1 MNLREKIV
9 DLQQAIEIRSA
20 WKRAGEKVVFTNG
33 CFDILHPGHVL
44 YLTEARQMGEHMIL
58 GLNTDASVQRLKG
71 PGRPIQSEN
80 DRAIVAAGLWAIDL
94 IVLFDEDTPYNLITT
109 LMPDVLVKG
118 GDYTFDTIVGAPE
131 VAAAGGEVRTI
142 EFVAGKSTTRIIS
155 KMMDK

>member
-1 MNLREKIV
+1 MNLHDKIV
-9 DLQQAIEIRSA
+9 NLQQAIEIRTR
-20 WKRAGEKVVFTNG
+20 WKQGGEKVVFTNG

-44 YLTEARQMGEHMIL
+44 YLTEAREMGDHMIL

-71 PGRPIQSEN
+71 PSRPIQSEN
-80 DRAIVAAGLWAIDL
+80 DRAIVVAGLWAIDL
-94 IVLFDEDTPYNLITT
+94 IVLFDEDTPFNLITS
-109 LMPDVLVKG
+109 LMPDILVKG

-155 KMMDK
+155 KMLEK